1 MTLKKKLKTVVFKN
15 HFSKYAILLAIFF
28 GNIVSAQ
35 TTVTY
40 SAFTTVTCPDTPVA
54 TISTP
59 PTGLT
64 FSQFS
69 RGSGVTC
76 ATANGSISGSLFN
89 NTLASSISSAKWYT
103 FSITSDTSTSFALNS
118 LSIVSR
124 VSNASGTP
132 NVSVQYSIG
141 SGAKTVIGSYTPTGS
156 AATYIITPS
165 SAISVGA
172 GEVLNIFIIPNSLT
186 ANGTTCRVENNTSA
200 NVTATAVS
208 TCTTPADPVGTISAT
223 PACGSTNLSF
233 SGTAPAGTKYY
244 WQTTAGGT
252 STANVTTAAYAPTTS
267 GTYYIRTKSDVG
279 NCWSTGTVSQAV
291 TIVAAPAITAQPTN
305 QTVTEPDTA
314 IFSVTANN
322 AVSYQ
327 WQQKI
332 GAAAWTNVGTNSNSY
347 TTPATSVAM
356 NGYQYKVI
364 ITGNSP
370 CTTLESEIKTLTV
383 NATVP
388 PTITSSLT
396 KSNVYGTGDTYTIT
410 ASNSPTSYST
420 GTLPT
425 GFSLTGALITK
436 ANNVDAGTYSISI
449 SATNA
454 GGTDTKTLVWTVT
467 PKPLTINGLTGVNKV
482 YDGSTTTTV
491 SGTPGLAGIVFS
503 DDVSVTG
510 TPTVNFTTKDVGTN
524 KPITVLGYS
533 LTGTKAD
540 NYSVS
545 QPTGLTANVTAK
557 PLTLT
562 SAAASNKVYD
572 GTNAAT
578 VTGTLSGIVSADVV
592 TLNGTGTFASINVG
606 TGISVTSTSTLGGAN
621 AGNYSLT
628 QPTGLSA
635 DITKANQTI
644 TFTAI
649 PTLGVGNTYN
659 LTLVANS
666 SSGLALSFSSGTA
679 SVATVSGSTLTG
691 VSVGTSLITAS
702 QAGNGNYNP
711 ATSAS
716 QTVTV
721 ALEAF
726 TDGDF
731 RTRGAGVWNN
741 KNDAASTVIWQKYN
755 AVSNIW
761 EDVSA
766 GPSALDTN
774 VYIANNVEIPVSTTA
789 SGNFRII
796 VRDTG
801 VLTFKSST
809 LWTFRNVIIKSGGVL
824 DMQTRFTML
833 AAGNFEIEDGGNFW
847 YSYTSAAASTLTA
860 SLWAGN
866 EIFHPDSNFLI
877 KNHDTG
883 SGVYFLPAQ
892 SNITANTYNG
902 ITAYFGNLISDS
914 SSGEVRLTNTN
925 FNNTT
930 LTHGNLEIRPNG
942 SYALLYGNVNWTI
955 GKDFIIKQNS
965 ANLTASPNLSVST
978 ANTITINVKGSF
990 INNSKSNFRLSNS
1003 TAGVITLNVDGNL
1016 ELRDEGK
1023 FDAKFNAATTEVN
1036 LKGDLLVDTDALLRA
1051 TAATNFNF
1059 TGTGDGLTAA
1069 TTQNIDIAST
1079 VTNENSSLNFNIKSG
1094 AYVQLLN
1101 RNFELGTNSKLTA
1114 ESGSTLDF
1122 GFNGT
1127 TALNVARVGSTAG
1140 QTFTSDAGSIL
1151 KITSPDGI
1159 SNGTSVYTGN
1169 VQIGSTSA
1177 NRIFNP
1183 AGTFYFIGKANAAQ
1197 VAANGADQISGN
1209 GLPSDASAKNIIV
1222 ELNTGN
1228 AAQDDVSFK
1237 AIGVNKFSSAGY
1249 LKIIKGTVIDVSGN
1263 GFSDGTA
1270 EDGKLIMTGGRYK
1283 ISRGGTQPSM
1293 SGDYDLTGGVI
1304 EFAGSASVQIR
1315 TGAPAKQYLNID
1327 ISGTNVE
1334 TGGKNFVVNNVL
1346 RITDAAAVLTIPE
1359 VLLDSDNPYVVTAKK
1374 GIQIVT
1380 GGKVLFK
1387 NNAVLLQD
1395 KDAANNGNITMERKA
1410 TVPSV
1415 QYNFWAS
1422 PVKNQALYSLYNV
1435 PNNSVMV
1442 YNSANDKF
1450 TPLTTASNPKSVFAK
1465 GYSIKGSPTMAPALT
1480 ATFVGEPNNEST
1492 LGTNT
1497 IALSTAG
1504 SNYNLIGNP
1513 YPSNL
1518 DIVALF
1524 NDSDNFS
1531 KFYNGADETPTAYL
1545 WDNTSNTNLT
1555 QLGSGYVNQN
1565 YAIVNLSSGIGI
1577 PAPVVSATGKKPN
1590 GILRPG
1596 QGFIMRAMETGGS
1609 LTFKNALMRTSGITM
1624 GGTNSQHFKDNKEN
1638 DDKFYL
1644 KLTTPKD
1651 MNIVIALAYYSQ
1663 AENSFE
1669 RFDST
1674 IFSESV
1680 TENFYSLSSDSK
1692 KLVIQ
1697 GRKGDFNIDDVIQL
1711 GVKTSAAGVQKI
1723 SLEDKNGIFNGGQNV
1738 YLKDKLLNQ
1747 TVNLSNGDYT
1757 FQSANGTDLTRFEI
1771 VFKEDAVLGTNSG
1784 TKSDFE
1790 VYRDGPD
1797 YVINSSKTLG
1807 KIEVYDAVGRLIH
1820 SQKTNDK
1827 NVRLDST
1834 VFPNGVYIIK
1844 IENSG
1849 NVKIKKIM
1857 K

>member
-1 MTLKKKLKTVVFKN
+1 MTTKKKLKTVVFKN
-15 HFSKYAILLAIFF
+15 QFSNYAILLAVFF
-28 GNIVSAQ
+28 SNIILAQ

-89 NTLASSISSAKWYT
+89 NTLTASISAAKWFT
-103 FSITSDTSTSFALNS
+103 FSITSDASTSFTLNS
-118 LSIVSR
+118 LNIVSR

-141 SGAKTVIGSYTPTGS
+141 TGTKTVIGSYTPTGS
-156 AATYIITPS
+156 VATYTITPS

-200 NVTATAVS
+200 NVTATTVS

-223 PACGSTNLSF
+223 PSCGSTSLGF
-233 SGTAPAGTKYY
+233 SGTAPTGTKYY
-244 WQTTAGGT
+244 WQTSSSGT
-252 STANVTTAAYAPTTS
+252 STTNQTTGSYAPTTS
-267 GTYYIRTKSDVG
+267 GTYYVRSKSDAG
-279 NCWSTGTVSQAV
+279 NCWSAGTVSQAV
-291 TIVAAPAITAQPTN
+291 TVVAAPSITSQPAN
-305 QTVTEPDTA
+305 QAVTEPSTA
-314 IFSVTANN
+314 TFSVTVSN
-322 AVSYQ
+322 AASYQ
-327 WQQKI
+327 WQEKI
-332 GAAAWTNVGTNSNSY
+332 GAAAWTNVGSNSNSY
-347 TTPATSVAM
+347 TTPATSIAM
-356 NGYQYKVI
+356 NGYQYKVV

-370 CTTLESEIKTLTV
+370 CATIESEVKTLTV
-383 NATVP
+383 NAAVP

-396 KSNVYGTGDTYTIT
+396 KSTIYGTGDTYTIT
-410 ASNSPTSYST
+410 ASNTPTSYST
-420 GTLPT
+420 GTLPA
-425 GFSLTGALITK
+425 GFSFSGAIVTK
-436 ANNVDAGTYSISI
+436 ASNVEAGIYNISI

-482 YDGSTTTTV
+482 YDGSTATIL
-491 SGTPGLAGIVFS
+491 SGSPSLVGIVFS

-524 KPITVLGYS
+524 KPITVFGYS
-533 LTGTKAD
+533 LTGTKAG

-557 PLTLT
+557 SLTIT
-562 SAAASNKVYD
+562 SVTVANKVYD

-578 VTGTLSGIVSADVV
+578 ITGTLSGIISPDVV
-592 TLNGTGTFASINVG
+592 TFNGTGTFASVNVG

-659 LTLVANS
+659 LTLVASS
-666 SSGLALSFSSGTA
+666 SSGLALSFSSA
-679 SVATVSGSTLTG
+679 STNVATVSGSTLSG

-702 QAGNGNYNP
+702 QSGNGNYNA
-711 ATSAS
+711 ATSVS

-731 RTRGAGVWNN
+731 RTKGGGVWNN
-741 KNDAASTVIWQKYN
+741 RNDAASTVTWQKYN
-755 AVSNIW
+755 GISNIW

-766 GPSALDTN
+766 GPSAVDTN
-774 VYIANNVEIPVSTTA
+774 VYIATAVEIPVSTTI
-789 SGNFRII
+789 SGNFRIV

-801 VLTFKSST
+801 VLTFKSSS
-809 LWTFRNVIIKSGGVL
+809 LWTFRNIIIKSGGTL
-824 DMQTRFTML
+824 DMQTRFTVL
-833 AAGNFEIEDGGNFW
+833 AAGNFEIENGGNFW
-847 YSYTSAAASTLTA
+847 YSYPSAAASTLTA

-866 EIFHPDSNFLI
+866 EIFHPDSNFII

-883 SGVYFLPAQ
+883 SGIYFLPAQ
-892 SNITANTYNG
+892 SNISANTYNG
-902 ITAYFGNLISDS
+902 VTAYFGNLISDS
-914 SSGEVRLTNTN
+914 SSGDVRMTTTN

-955 GKDFIIKQNS
+955 GKDFVIKQNS
-965 ANLTASPNLSVST
+965 SNLTATPNLSVST
-978 ANTITINVKGSF
+978 ANTITLNVKGSF

-1003 TAGVITLNVDGNL
+1003 TAGTITLNIDGNL

-1023 FDAKFNAATTEVN
+1023 FDAKFNAAITEVN
-1036 LKGDLLVDTDALLRA
+1036 LKGDLLVDPDALLRA

-1069 TTQNIDIAST
+1069 TTQNIDVAST
-1079 VTNENSSLNFNIKSG
+1079 VTNENSNLNFNIKSG

-1127 TALNVARVGSTAG
+1127 TALNIARVGSTAG
-1140 QTFTSDAGSIL
+1140 QSFASDAGSVL

-1169 VQIGSTSA
+1169 VQVGSTA
-1177 NRIFNP
+1177 TNRVFSP

-1197 VAANGADQISGN
+1197 VLANGADQISGN
-1209 GLPSDASAKNIIV
+1209 GLPSDASSKNIIV
-1222 ELNTGN
+1222 DLNTSN

-1237 AIGVNKFSSAGY
+1237 AIGVNKFSSAGS
-1249 LKIIKGTVIDVSGN
+1249 LKIIKGTVIDISGN
-1263 GFSDGTA
+1263 GFADGTA
-1270 EDGKLIMTGGRYK
+1270 EDGKLVMTGGRYK

-1315 TGAPAKQYLNID
+1315 TGAPAKQYLNVD

-1334 TGGKNFVVNNVL
+1334 TGGKNFVVNNLL
-1346 RITDAAAVLTIPE
+1346 RITDTSAIFTVPE
-1359 VLLDSDNPYVVTAKK
+1359 VTLDSDNPYVVTAKK

-1380 GGKVLFK
+1380 GGKALFK

-1395 KDAANNGNITMERKA
+1395 KDAVNSGNITMERKA
-1410 TVPSV
+1410 TVPSI
-1415 QYNFWAS
+1415 QYNFWSS
-1422 PVKNQALYSLYNV
+1422 PVKDQALYSLYNV
-1435 PNNSVMV
+1435 PNNSVMA

-1450 TPLTTASNPKSVFAK
+1450 NVLNTASNPKSVFAK

-1480 ATFVGEPNNEST
+1480 ATFTGEPNNEST
-1492 LGTNT
+1492 LGVNT

-1504 SNYNLIGNP
+1504 NNYNLIGNP

-1531 KFYNGADETPTAYL
+1531 KFYNGADESPTAYL
-1545 WDNTSNTNLT
+1545 WDNTSNTNLS

-1565 YAIVNLSSGIGI
+1565 YAIVNLSSGMGI
-1577 PAPVVSATGKKPN
+1577 PAPIVAATGKKPN

-1624 GGTNSQHFKDNKEN
+1624 GGTNSQHFKNSEESNDN
-1638 DDKFYL
+1638 FYL

-1651 MNIVIALAYYSQ
+1651 MHIVIAMAYHPA

-1669 RFDST
+1669 RFDSA

-1692 KLVIQ
+1692 KLAIQ
-1697 GRKGDFNIDDVIQL
+1697 GRKGNFNKDDVIRL
-1711 GVKTSAAGVQKI
+1711 GFKTSVSGNQKI
-1723 SLEDKNGIFNGGQNV
+1723 SLEDKGGVFSMGQNI

-1747 TVNLSNGDYT
+1747 TINLTNGDYT
-1757 FQSANGTDLTRFEI
+1757 FQSVNGTDLTRFEI
-1771 VFKEDAVLGTNSG
+1771 VFKENAVLGTDSS

-1790 VYRDGPD
+1790 VYRDGTD
-1797 YVINSSKTLG
+1797 YVINSSKILG
-1807 KIEVYDAVGRLIH
+1807 RIDVYDVTGRLVI
-1820 SQKTNDK
+1820 SKKSTDRNF
-1827 NVRLDST
+1827 RLDSAMLS
-1834 VFPNGVYIIK
+1834 NGVYIIK
-1844 IENSG
+1844 AENSG
-1849 NVKIKKIM
+1849 DVRTKKII